1 MKRSR
6 AVALLSMGASA
17 LVLAACESSDA
28 PVETMSFATI
38 EECVADGRLGNL
50 ACEDAF
56 YAARDGYEAAYPKFA
71 DKAGCEDMA
80 GEGECEEDRP
90 NSRNSSWRPM
100 MIGFLAG
107 MSRVQPQAVIP
118 NAAAPDGRSTASGAH
133 VRGNGPSVTVPASA
147 RSRPTGAAVAAVATS
162 SRGGFGGTASAMSA
176 SSGHGSGSHSSG
188 G

>member
-1 MKRSR
+1 MGSGVMKRSR

-17 LVLAACESSDA
+17 LVLAACESSDT
-28 PVETMSFATI
+28 PVETMSFASI

-71 DKAGCEDMA
+71 NKGECEDMA

-90 NSRNSSWRPM
+90 SSRNTSWRPM

-118 NAAAPDGRSTASGAH
+118 NAATPDGRSTASGAP
-133 VRGNGPSVTVPASA
+133 VRGSGANVTVPASA
-147 RSRPTGAAVAAVATS
+147 RSRPAGAAVAAVATAT
-162 SRGGFGGTASAMSA
+162 RGGFGGTATAMSA
-176 SSGHGSGSHSSG
+176 GHSSG